1 MKKFKYYSLHSLLV
15 IIPAFVHRW
24 FAKRVLNQQHLYD
37 QRYLLS
43 RVNYYNKFSEP
54 FHLEAKNS
62 TQIRRFKKTKGTTYY
77 FDLFKVIKGFSPHN
91 IIQFVNGDV
100 REVPPEAAFVKS
112 RPINQHNQ
120 NSVLLKLNAIRHFQ
134 FLNDNRQFTEK
145 KDMAVWR
152 GLGFLEHRKIVIQ
165 QYYNHPRC
173 NIGRHR
179 PQEGMP
185 WDKERMSIDEQLTY
199 KFILCIEGKD
209 VATNLKWV
217 MSSNSLAVMSKP
229 KFETWFM
236 EGRLEAGVHYVEVKD
251 DYSDLIEKMDYYIAH
266 PNEAQEI
273 INNAHAWI
281 AQFSD
286 QKREQLIS
294 LLVAQKYFELS
305 EQETIQ
311 LK

>member
-1 MKKFKYYSLHSLLV
+1 MTKFNYYFFHSLLTLV
-15 IIPAFVHRW
+15 PANIHRW
-24 FAKRVLNQQHLYD
+24 RADKAFKKLPGYD
-37 QRYLLS
+37 QEYIRE
-43 RVNYYNKFSEP
+43 RVDYYNQLNKPFQLNPSRSVKIKKF
-54 FHLEAKNS
+54 
-62 TQIRRFKKTKGTTYY
+62 RKTGGTTYY
-77 FDLFKVIKGFSPHN
+77 FDLFKIVKGFSPDYL
-91 IIQFVNGDV
+91 IQFVNGDV
-100 REVPPEAAFVKS
+100 REVPPEPAFVKS
-112 RPINQHNQ
+112 RPINPYNQ

-134 FLNDNRQFTEK
+134 FLNDKLQFTEK

-185 WDKERMSIDEQLTY
+185 WDKERISIDEQLTY

-251 DYSDLIEKMDYYIAH
+251 DYSDLIEKMDYYTSH
-266 PNEAQEI
+266 PVEAQQI
-273 INNAHAWI
+273 INNAHSWI
-281 AQFSD
+281 EQFSD
-286 QKREQLIS
+286 QTRERLIS

-305 EQETIQ
+305 GQ
-311 LK
+311 KR